1 MNKNINKFQNFGF
14 HLVTKSPWPIL
25 VSFSLLNLAIGA
37 VLCMHGF
44 NHGSSVISLGLVITI
59 FAMGL
64 WFRDVVTEGTWL
76 CKHRT
81 ATQSYINLYF
91 LFIGRGAKV
100 GFDVAQGYLT
110 LFLLTI
116 TNNNK
121 ECLYNLITT
130 RPISDQDV
138 KRELSIYKSKS
149 NSYSIYVNKASS
161 GGTENFGYY
170 LAGLLEGDGSIY
182 IPALSKNSILNRVLN
197 PRIIF
202 TSHISNL
209 GLHAFIQ
216 SELGN
221 IGRFQV
227 TGSNTLRY
235 IIGDLKGIQIFI
247 NLIHGKLRT
256 PKNKTFNNLIK
267 IINNKC
273 SLSIPESLL
282 DTSYF
287 GSNS

>member
-1 MNKNINKFQNFGF
+1 M
-14 HLVTKSPWPIL
+14 
-25 VSFSLLNLAIGA
+25 
-37 VLCMHGF
+37 
-44 NHGSSVISLGLVITI
+44 
-59 FAMGL
+59 
-64 WFRDVVTEGTWL
+64 
-76 CKHRT
+76 
-81 ATQSYINLYF
+81 
-91 LFIGRGAKV
+91 GRGAKEV
-100 GFDVAQGYLT
+100 LDVAQAYLT
-110 LFLLTI
+110 LFLLTR

-130 RPISDQDV
+130 RPISDQEV

-149 NSYSIYVNKASS
+149 NSYSVYVNKASF
-161 GGTENFGYY
+161 GGIDNFGYY

-182 IPALSKNSILNRVLN
+182 IPALSKNSILTRVLN

-221 IGRFQV
+221 IGRFQI
-227 TGSNTLRY
+227 TGTNTLRY

-267 IINNKC
+267 IMNNKC

-282 DTSYF
+282 DTSNF